1 MRRKDVLK
9 KPNPIPSNVAMKLFI
24 AIMTCAALIF
34 IIYIGRV
41 PYGSLPQI
49 GKVAERDA
57 YAPFDFSYD
66 AGIDVENTEKMKE
79 SAALGVKDVYD
90 IDAEVHEKA
99 AQNVK
104 NFFALSQSP
113 EEEKEDTVLLN
124 KLSGI
129 FSQGIISP
137 QEKENLTKQG
147 KDIITIRNLSSKIEF
162 NAAVKDL
169 KTPEDL
175 RSQLPAAIGV
185 KTLAPNL
192 KSNVVETSARREK
205 AISAIEPKKKLIDV
219 KKDEVIIQRGE
230 RFTHFHVAKLDT
242 IRSMSLDGERF
253 ALSVLGISL
262 IVAVLIV
269 VLSIYFVN
277 YEPKIYLNNR
287 HLMLLSFIIMTVAA
301 IGKGISLSE
310 GPAFFVPVAM
320 GPMLIALLLGAR
332 PAIVIAVIS
341 SLLAGL
347 IAGEKFDST
356 LIFLTGSIVGIYA
369 VKGVR
374 KRSQLFQA
382 GIFVGVTNAF
392 CVIGLGI
399 LNNIEATL
407 IFKDSL
413 WFLVNGFIVGAIV
426 TGTLHIFESI

>member
-1 MRRKDVLK
+1 
-9 KPNPIPSNVAMKLFI
+9 
-24 AIMTCAALIF
+24 
-34 IIYIGRV
+34 
-41 PYGSLPQI
+41 
-49 GKVAERDA
+49 
-57 YAPFDFSYD
+57 
-66 AGIDVENTEKMKE
+66 
-79 SAALGVKDVYD
+79 
-90 IDAEVHEKA
+90 
-99 AQNVK
+99 
-104 NFFALSQSP
+104 
-113 EEEKEDTVLLN
+113 
-124 KLSGI
+124 
-129 FSQGIISP
+129 
-137 QEKENLTKQG
+137 
-147 KDIITIRNLSSKIEF
+147 
-162 NAAVKDL
+162 
-169 KTPEDL
+169 
-175 RSQLPAAIGV
+175 
-185 KTLAPNL
+185 
-192 KSNVVETSARREK
+192 
-205 AISAIEPKKKLIDV
+205 
-219 KKDEVIIQRGE
+219 
-230 RFTHFHVAKLDT
+230 VAKLDT

-374 KRSQLFQA
+374 RGRSYFRRASSSELPMPFA
-382 GIFVGVTNAF
+382 
-392 CVIGLGI
+392 L
-399 LNNIEATL
+399 
-407 IFKDSL
+407 
-413 WFLVNGFIVGAIV
+413 
-426 TGTLHIFESI
+426 